1 MQDYDEATA
10 FLGEWGNYQ
19 KIIFFL
25 LSISVIPNGYV
36 GLSMVFL
43 ADTPE
48 HHCRLSNSSNVTIEE
63 TSFTNLSLLLPLEG
77 VGGEQKYSKCTRFK
91 TQLQDG
97 VNDTTRETE
106 HCVDGW
112 VYSKDRYVSTIV
124 SEWDLVCENN
134 WKGPFTMS
142 VIFLGMT
149 SGAFIS
155 GHISDRYG
163 RKIVLFGAIA
173 MQTIL
178 SFIQVIAWS
187 WEVFCVL
194 CFFIGFG
201 DISNY
206 VAAFVLGTE
215 LLGKS
220 ERTAYS
226 TLGVCMFYAIGYII
240 LPIFAYYIRN
250 WRILLLALTIPELL
264 YIPFWW
270 LIPES
275 PRWLITQGR
284 VTEAEKIVQGFAKR
298 NGITHIGAIFQ
309 HVDTREYT
317 LLNSTVGQDQ
327 PHSFLDLVRTSNI
340 RNITILSFLVWM
352 ITSIGYFVLTLG
364 TPNMY
369 GDPYLN
375 CLISAISEIVAYAMA
390 WWMLNHAPRR
400 LSTAFMLILGGIIL
414 LFIQFI
420 PPSLHILTTVLV
432 MIGKAGITI
441 SFAIIYVFS
450 AELYPTVVRNM
461 GIGICSMASRV
472 GSIISPYFV
481 YLGKYNRMLPFML
494 MGGFI
499 LLAGSFCL
507 LLPETRDQPLPENVR
522 QVRPIRCLLCPI
534 APHHSEPNTS
544 KTCTHQEVQV
554 QNSSIFFMPCS
565 TSGPSSGVTL
575 PATHHVQS

>member
-10 FLGEWGNYQ
+10 FLGEWGHYQ
-19 KIIFFL
+19 RTIFLL
-25 LSISVIPNGYV
+25 LSIGVIPNGYV
-36 GLSMVFL
+36 GLSMVFM
-43 ADTPE
+43 ADTPK
-48 HHCRLSNSSNVTIEE
+48 HHCRLSNSSNITIEE
-63 TSFTNLSLLLPLEG
+63 TSFTNMSLLLPLEG
-77 VGGEQKYSKCTRFK
+77 MDGGPVYSKCTRFK

-97 VNDTTRETE
+97 VNDTARETE

-112 VYSKDRYVSTIV
+112 VYSKDRYISTIV
-124 SEWDLVCENN
+124 SEWDLVCENS

-142 VIFLGMT
+142 VLFLGMT

-155 GHISDRYG
+155 GQVSDRYG
-163 RKIVLFGAIA
+163 RKIVLFGAMAIQA
-173 MQTIL
+173 TL

-187 WEVFCVL
+187 WEVFCIL

-220 ERTAYS
+220 ERSAYS
-226 TLGVCMFYAIGYII
+226 TLGVCMFYAIGYVI

-250 WRILLLALTIPELL
+250 WRMLLLALTIPEVL

-275 PRWLITQGR
+275 PRWLISQGR
-284 VTEAEKIVQGFAKR
+284 ATEAEKIVQTFAKQ
-298 NGITHIGAIFQ
+298 NGITHVGVIFQ
-309 HVDTREYT
+309 HVNTKEYT
-317 LLNSTVGQDQ
+317 LLHSTVGQT
-327 PHSFLDLVRTSNI
+327 HSHGFLDLVRTSNI

-352 ITSIGYFVLTLG
+352 TTSIGYFVLTLG

-375 CLISAISEIVAYAMA
+375 CFISAASEIVAYTMA
-390 WWMLNHAPRR
+390 WWMVNHAPRR
-400 LSTAFMLILGGIIL
+400 LSTASMLILGGSIL
-414 LFIQFI
+414 LFIQFL
-420 PPSLHILTTVLV
+420 PSSLQILTTVLV
-432 MIGKAGITI
+432 MVGKAGITI
-441 SFAIIYVFS
+441 SFAIVYVFS

-481 YLGKYNRMLPFML
+481 YLGTYNRVLPFML
-494 MGGFI
+494 MGAFI
-499 LLAGSFCL
+499 LLAGVFTL
-507 LLPETRDQPLPENVR
+507 LLPETRDQPLPENV
-522 QVRPIRCLLCPI
+522 QQSLLPY
-534 APHHSEPNTS
+534 
-544 KTCTHQEVQV
+544 
-554 QNSSIFFMPCS
+554 CS
-565 TSGPSSGVTL
+565 TSF
-575 PATHHVQS
+575 